1 MSELPIRQVVV
12 GGLFEKYGAAFS
24 FLLFNQI
31 HVEFALYVDTIIDNP
46 TTLCEEDLDYSKL
59 IHSIKDGL
67 FMNCYGMSFNTRTPK
82 EERPGNGKCQLN
94 ADNDA
99 NANKK
104 KKVTNTNSG
113 KQSDVNLARLCAAR
127 SSLLLQDFMAQ
138 LSMAVV
144 CAING
149 FIKESVMT
157 SVDGSV
163 HTSRW
168 MVLIWCKSKITNR
181 NWKLKHRIV
190 VTETMVCES
199 GRYTGHD

>member
-46 TTLCEEDLDYSKL
+46 TTLCKEDLDYSKL

-127 SSLLLQDFMAQ
+127 SSLLL
-138 LSMAVV
+138 
-144 CAING
+144 
-149 FIKESVMT
+149 
-157 SVDGSV
+157 
-163 HTSRW
+163 
-168 MVLIWCKSKITNR
+168 
-181 NWKLKHRIV
+181 
-190 VTETMVCES
+190 
-199 GRYTGHD
+199 